1 MALPSVDIIIV
12 NWNAGDQLYDCL
24 AAVASSDCQE
34 YKLDKIIVV
43 DNASRDRSLEGL
55 EELNLPLEII
65 RNTDN
70 QGFGAACNQGASIG
84 RSDYILFLNPDT
96 KVSADSI
103 DKAVN
108 CIKDAAHQQV
118 GVVSIQLVNSQGEIQ
133 RNCARFPTPLNIW
146 CSILGIDKLVV
157 NKSTSYIMNDWNHQ
171 NSQPVDHVIGAFYLI
186 RREIFQAL
194 DGFDETFFVYFE
206 DLDLSYRVHKL
217 GWSSYYLADAVSFH
231 KGGGTSESIKAT
243 RIFYS
248 LRSRMLYGYKH
259 FNPLQANAIAI
270 ASLSI
275 EFASRMIFSL
285 LRLSPSQAQ
294 ETLSAY
300 TKLFANIPEIYRAIQ
315 KQSIAK

>member
-1 MALPSVDIIIV
+1 MALM
-12 NWNAGDQLYDCL
+12 
-24 AAVASSDCQE
+24 
-34 YKLDKIIVV
+34 KL
-43 DNASRDRSLEGL
+43 S
-55 EELNLPLEII
+55 
-65 RNTDN
+65 
-70 QGFGAACNQGASIG
+70 
-84 RSDYILFLNPDT
+84 
-96 KVSADSI
+96 
-103 DKAVN
+103 
-108 CIKDAAHQQV
+108 
-118 GVVSIQLVNSQGEIQ
+118 
-133 RNCARFPTPLNIW
+133 
-146 CSILGIDKLVV
+146 
-157 NKSTSYIMNDWNHQ
+157 
-171 NSQPVDHVIGAFYLI
+171 
-186 RREIFQAL
+186 
-194 DGFDETFFVYFE
+194 FE